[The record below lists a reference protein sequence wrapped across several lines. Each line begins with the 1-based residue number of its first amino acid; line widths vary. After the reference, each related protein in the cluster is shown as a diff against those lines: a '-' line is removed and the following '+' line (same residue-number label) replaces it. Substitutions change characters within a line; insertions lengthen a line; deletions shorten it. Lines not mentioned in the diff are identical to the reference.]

1 MLDEE
6 VLDIAIRERIL
17 FVMGEKDTGKST
29 IVRELANELFRRGF
43 SIGIIDAD
51 VGQSDIGPP
60 TTIGLGTVES
70 ALENLG
76 DVVLQHFYFV
86 GSTSPKGHLLSII
99 IGVRKMLDKACEC
112 GLQKIIFDTTGLVAG
127 QLGRILKEYKIATID
142 PDVIVCLQ
150 TNHECE
156 HILQLY
162 DSFEK
167 PIVLRLTPDSQCRK
181 RTVTERRNYRETA
194 FQKYFAYAKD
204 IECFLSEIGIFGTPL
219 FSGQPLSRQHLQ
231 ELSNTLQLK
240 NTETTDKETEFQVS
254 SFKFQ
259 IFWGEYLGKELLLVT
274 SYKLGY
280 EHFINLKQC
289 CPDITYVRNY
299 TIDEFENTLVGILN
313 KNGNFCALGILRT
326 VDFANSQAVI
336 HTPADQQDIAGLK
349 FSKHIMHAA

>member
-1 MLDEE
+1 MHEKLLE
-6 VLDIAIRERIL
+6 IALKNTIIL
-17 FVMGEKDTGKST
+17 FLGEKDSGKST
-29 IVRELANELFRRGF
+29 IVKEMANELFRRGF

-70 ALENLG
+70 TLDNLG
-76 DVVLQHFYFV
+76 DAVLQHFYFV

-99 IGVRKMLDKACEC
+99 IGVRKMLDKACEL

-127 QLGRILKEYKIATID
+127 QLGRILKEYKIAAIN

-156 HILQLY
+156 HILQPY
-162 DSFEK
+162 DLFEK
-167 PIVLRLTPDSQCRK
+167 PVVIRLTPDSQCRK
-181 RTVTERRNYRETA
+181 RTATERRNYRETS
-194 FQKYFAYAKD
+194 FQKYFAHAKD
-204 IECFLSEIGIFGTPL
+204 IKCSLSEIGIFGTPL

-231 ELSNTLQLK
+231 ELS
-240 NTETTDKETEFQVS
+240 KEIWYEADELHNKKS
-254 SFKFQ
+254 EIRNPKSEIQ
-259 IFWGEYLGKELLLVT
+259 IIWGENLGKELLLIT
-274 SYKLGY
+274 SHKLEY

-299 TIDEFENTLVGILN
+299 TIDEFENILVGILN

-336 HTPADQQDIAGLK
+336 HTPAAKQDIAGLK
-349 FSKHIMHAA
+349 FSKHIMCDA